1 VKSEI
6 QKLLNS
12 AKHLLKDLG
21 AKRETPD
28 EQRQYI
34 LSISEKFQTI
44 VRAALSANY
53 VSDDCFDKQKNLRF
67 ATAVVNRNEILAKT
81 LDEHGHAYDFVKAQ
95 PATQIPNLS
104 RKISWEFQAEDEDEV
119 MESPKKVS
127 EKEKTTRVRFHGDPD
142 GLDELPV
149 VEKTILNQPQEGI
162 SKWLTSVYLTSRGF
176 ELGTFDGALLAMTMK
191 TQSAKWETIAMSY
204 IKDIISMAH
213 MFIQD
218 LLRVVCPDHRV
229 REALM
234 SVLLDELLA
243 KYKAALDFVGFLLQ
257 VERTPATLNHYFAD
271 NLHK

>member
-53 VSDDCFDKQKNLRF
+53 VGDDCFDKQENLRF

-81 LDEHGHAYDFVKAQ
+81 LDEHGHAYDFAKAQ
-95 PATQIPNLS
+95 PATKIANLS
-104 RKISWEFQAEDEDEV
+104 RKISFEFDLEYEDKV

-127 EKEKTTRVRFHGDPD
+127 EKEKTTRVRFHDDPD
-142 GLDELPV
+142 GLDELPE
-149 VEKTILNQPQEGI
+149 VEKIILNQPQDGI

-191 TQSAKWETIAMSY
+191 IQSAKWETIAMSY

-213 MFIQD
+213 TFIQD

-243 KYKAALDFVGFLLQ
+243 KYKAALDFVSFLLQ
-257 VERTPATLNHYFAD
+257 VERTPATLNHHFAD